1 MCETL
6 SLLKLVTVI
15 ELGREGG
22 GNDGERISLQI
33 RLMCFSY
40 KLALQINFFVALIK
54 KNINNLHSGSFFQL
68 VAGNPSKSGI

>member
-22 GNDGERISLQI
+22 GNGAERISLQI

-54 KNINNLHSGSFFQL
+54 KT
-68 VAGNPSKSGI
+68 